1 MTDGLLLIFVKNPIL
16 GQVKTRLAATV
27 GEARALE
34 IYQKLLDHSAK
45 ITIELPID
53 KVVFYSNFIDNND
66 IWDQKHYQK
75 QLQTQGDLGQKM
87 SDAFEWGFQSGY
99 KEICI
104 IGSDC
109 YELNPE
115 IIMSGFQELST
126 HDAVLGPTRDGGY
139 YLLGLKKLRGELFQ
153 NKNWG
158 TDSVAT
164 DTLNDLIELD
174 LDYRTLET
182 LNDVDTEDDLPKE
195 LDRKAWRSESFLRDP
210 HKFNQ

>member
-34 IYQKLLDHSAK
+34 IYRILLDHTTK
-45 ITIELPID
+45 IIIELPID
-53 KVVFYSNFIDNND
+53 KVIYYSNFIDHD
-66 IWDQKHYQK
+66 DLWDQAIYQK

-87 SDAFEWGFQSGY
+87 SAAFEWGFQSGY
-99 KEICI
+99 REICI

-109 YELNPE
+109 YELAPE
-115 IIMSGFQELST
+115 IIMSGFQALST

-139 YLLGLKKLRGELFQ
+139 YLLGLKEMRGELFQ

-158 TDSVAT
+158 TDSVAA
-164 DTLNDLIELD
+164 DTLNDLNELD

-195 LDRKAWRSESFLRDP
+195 LDRKAWRSE
-210 HKFNQ
+210 Q

>member
-1 MTDGLLLIFVKNPIL
+1 MTDGLLIIFVKNPIL

-27 GEARALE
+27 GDARALE

-53 KVVFYSNFIDNND
+53 KVVLYSNFIDNND

-99 KEICI
+99 KEISI

-158 TDSVAT
+158 TDSVAA
-164 DTLNDLIELD
+164 DTLNDLNELD

-195 LDRKAWRSESFLRDP
+195 LDRKAWRSE
-210 HKFNQ
+210 Q

>member
-27 GEARALE
+27 GKEKALE
-34 IYQKLLDHSAK
+34 IYLKLLDYTEG

-75 QLQTQGDLGQKM
+75 QLQSQGDLGQKM

-158 TDSVAT
+158 TDSVAA
-164 DTLNDLIELD
+164 DTLNDLNELD